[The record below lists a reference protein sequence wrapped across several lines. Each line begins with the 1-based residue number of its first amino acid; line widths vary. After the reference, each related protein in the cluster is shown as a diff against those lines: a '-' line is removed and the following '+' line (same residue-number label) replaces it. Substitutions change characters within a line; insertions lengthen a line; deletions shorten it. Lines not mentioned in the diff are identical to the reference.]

1 GSASIATA
9 TQYSDNSV
17 YAELGLQVGTDYI
30 ANTAQDM
37 GIQTKLSTNPAMIL
51 GGLETGGRPLEMTY
65 AFSTLGRSGARIGG
79 TMDSVPGSQLGPLGI
94 MQVTREDDGDDVDVE
109 DKTGASGNNEVQT

>member
-51 GGLETGGRPLEMTY
+51 GGLETGVSPLEMTY

-79 TMDSVPGSQLGPLGI
+79 TMDSFPGAHLGPPAILAG
-94 MQVTREDDGDDVDVE
+94 TP
-109 DKTGASGNNEVQT
+109 